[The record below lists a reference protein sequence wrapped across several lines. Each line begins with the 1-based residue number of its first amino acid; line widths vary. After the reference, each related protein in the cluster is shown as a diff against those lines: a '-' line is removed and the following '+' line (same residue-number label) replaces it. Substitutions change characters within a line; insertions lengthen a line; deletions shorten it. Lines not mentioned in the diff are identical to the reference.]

1 VRLRELS
8 LSYQLPA
15 SICKALHIPGASIG
29 FTGRNLA
36 LWTNAPEL
44 GVDPETNLT
53 GVTNGRGLDYFN
65 NPGTKSYIFNL
76 SVKI

>member
-1 VRLRELS
+1 MN
-8 LSYQLPA
+8 YALPEGVA
-15 SICKALHIPGASIG
+15 NALHVPGGITVG

-36 LWTNAPEL
+36 LWTKFP

-65 NPGTKSYIFNL
+65 NPGTKSFMFNIKFNL
-76 SVKI
+76 